1 MKVVSEDALDLDREA
16 CYRALRT
23 RDRRFDGRFFIAVT
37 TTGIFCR
44 PICPA
49 RPAKMEN
56 CIFVPSAAAAHR
68 MGYRPCLRCRPEAAP
83 GVAAWRG
90 AATTVSRALQIMA
103 DNPQADQ
110 GLEDLATRLGV
121 GTRHL
126 RRLFDRYVG
135 ASPISVLQT
144 QRLLFAKK
152 LLGETSLSMTDIA
165 FAAGFGSIRRFNDA
179 FKKTYRRAPSTL
191 RSRGHIDATSDVGI
205 TLKLPFTEPYDWP
218 AMIGFLAAHAMPG
231 VESVDGDRFSRT
243 FCLDGAQGLVQVQ
256 PIAGESQLLATIQI
270 TDIKAL
276 GAVVARVRRVFDLD
290 ADITAIDDHLAQ
302 DPLMAGKI
310 RARPGMRVPGAW
322 DNFELAIRALL
333 ATQSAA
339 KARTTMGR
347 LASTF
352 GRRLCADGDASP
364 GWLFPEPKALA
375 RADLTKAG
383 LTEAAGKVVCELSQ
397 AMADDEHLLR
407 AYETLDDTIGKLGA
421 LPGIERWTAQ
431 YIAMRALR
439 EPDAF
444 PATDPA
450 LLRAVASGERRR
462 PSPAQLTTLAEAW
475 RPWRAYAAMRLWMQ
489 AKGH

>member
-1 MKVVSEDALDLDREA
+1 
-16 CYRALRT
+16 
-23 RDRRFDGRFFIAVT
+23 
-37 TTGIFCR
+37 
-44 PICPA
+44 
-49 RPAKMEN
+49 
-56 CIFVPSAAAAHR
+56 
-68 MGYRPCLRCRPEAAP
+68 
-83 GVAAWRG
+83 
-90 AATTVSRALQIMA
+90 
-103 DNPQADQ
+103 
-110 GLEDLATRLGV
+110 
-121 GTRHL
+121 
-126 RRLFDRYVG
+126 
-135 ASPISVLQT
+135 
-144 QRLLFAKK
+144 
-152 LLGETSLSMTDIA
+152 
-165 FAAGFGSIRRFNDA
+165 
-179 FKKTYRRAPSTL
+179 
-191 RSRGHIDATSDVGI
+191 
-205 TLKLPFTEPYDWP
+205 
-218 AMIGFLAAHAMPG
+218 
-231 VESVDGDRFSRT
+231 
-243 FCLDGAQGLVQVQ
+243 
-256 PIAGESQLLATIQI
+256 
-270 TDIKAL
+270 
-276 GAVVARVRRVFDLD
+276 
-290 ADITAIDDHLAQ
+290 
-302 DPLMAGKI
+302 
-310 RARPGMRVPGAW
+310 MRVPGAW

-352 GRRLCADGDASP
+352 GRRLCAAGDASP

-431 YIAMRALR
+431 YIAMLALR